1 MYTYTQNGILYH
13 EAGLSAKVFLS
24 MEKVEKIGEILSR
37 LQDLPVRMIELSYMP
52 W

>member
-1 MYTYTQNGILYH
+1 MYTYKQNRILHH

-24 MEKVEKIGEILSR
+24 VEKVEKIGEILSR
-37 LQDLPVRMIELSYMP
+37 LDLLVRMIELSYKP

>member
-1 MYTYTQNGILYH
+1 MYTFTQNGIRHH

-37 LQDLPVRMIELSYMP
+37 LDLPVRMIELSYMP